1 MARGEFAARK
11 AKKIRKK
18 FRWKDINYKRRQLH
32 LWKKDPLEGA
42 PQAKGIVIDKRVVE
56 QRKPTSG
63 LLKCV
68 RVQLLK
74 NNIQVTAHVPGN
86 HAIEHINEH
95 DEVVIEK
102 IGGAQGGPKGT
113 MVGIKFKVVK
123 VNNVSLPEIVSGR
136 KQKPTR

>member
-1 MARGEFAARK
+1 MAKGEFAARK
-11 AKKIRKK
+11 LRDKRKK
-18 FRWKDINYKRRQLH
+18 FRWKDIRFKRRQLN
-32 LWKKDPLEGA
+32 LWKKDPLEGS

-68 RVQLLK
+68 RVQLVK

-86 HAIEHINEH
+86 HAIEHVNEH
-95 DEVVIEK
+95 DEVVVEK

-113 MVGIKFKVVK
+113 MVGIKFKVIK
-123 VNNVSLPEIVSGR
+123 VNNVSLPEIVSGK
-136 KQKPTR
+136 KQKPAR